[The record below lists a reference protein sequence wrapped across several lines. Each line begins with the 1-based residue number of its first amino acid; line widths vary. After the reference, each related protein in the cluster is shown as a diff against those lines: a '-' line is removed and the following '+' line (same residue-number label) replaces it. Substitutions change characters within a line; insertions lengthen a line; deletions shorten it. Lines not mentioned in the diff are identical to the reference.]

1 MCLKRIGRSV
11 LSYMKVR
18 HMRSKNRKAIPGG
31 LRFSASPFLLGFLA
45 LMMCVVPARLA
56 EADSVPVS
64 VKPFIAFGADLTSKE
79 KAEVLKQLGITE
91 EELADYETTEVT
103 NKEEHEYLDE
113 YLASRV
119 IGTRALSSVMIEEAD
134 AGSGIQVETHNISF
148 CSKEMYTNALVTAGI
163 SDARVTVA
171 GPFQISGTAA
181 LVGAMKAYGIMT
193 GEEIGEEKSDA
204 ATNELV
210 LTSELGDS
218 IGKEEAAQFV
228 ALLKDKVVSDK
239 LSSEEEI
246 RDAIEEAE
254 KELNLNISDD
264 MKKKMVGLMQKIG
277 GLDLDLDKLK
287 DQAQGVYDKLK
298 DMGID
303 LDSAEGLWEKICN
316 FFIMI
321 WNAIVNFFKGLFG

>member
-1 MCLKRIGRSV
+1 MCVKKIGRSV
-11 LSYMKVR
+11 LIAV
-18 HMRSKNRKAIPGG
+18 
-31 LRFSASPFLLGFLA
+31 LA
-45 LMMCVVPARLA
+45 LMMCVVPEQMA
-56 EADSVPVS
+56 EADSVS
-64 VKPFIAFGADLTSKE
+64 VKPFIAFGADLSAKE
-79 KAEVLKQLGITE
+79 KTEVLKQLGITE
-91 EELADYETTEVT
+91 AELADYETMEVT
-103 NKEEHEYLDE
+103 NEDEHEYLDE
-113 YLASRV
+113 YLASSV

-163 SDARVTVA
+163 SDAVVTVA

-181 LVGAMKAYGIMT
+181 LVGAMKAYGSMS
-193 GEEIGEEKSDA
+193 GEEIDDEKSDA

-228 ALLKDKVVSDK
+228 ALLKDKVVGDD

-246 RDAIEEAE
+246 RDAIEDAE
-254 KELNLNISDD
+254 EELNLTISED
-264 MKKKMVGLMQKIG
+264 MKAKMVGLMQKIG

-298 DMGID
+298 NMGID
-303 LDSAEGLWEKICN
+303 LDSAEGLWEKICD
-316 FFIMI
+316 FFVMI

>member
-1 MCLKRIGRSV
+1 MKRAIRLIFAGVLALTMCLV
-11 LSYMKVR
+11 PMK
-18 HMRSKNRKAIPGG
+18 PT
-31 LRFSASPFLLGFLA
+31 
-45 LMMCVVPARLA
+45 
-56 EADSVPVS
+56 EADSVS
-64 VKPFIAFGADLTSKE
+64 VKPFIAFGADLSAKE
-79 KAEVLKQLGITE
+79 KKEVLRQFGLTE
-91 EELADYETTEVT
+91 DELADYETIEVT

-163 SDARVTVA
+163 SDATVTVA

-181 LVGAMKAYGIMT
+181 LVGAMKAYGEMT
-193 GEEIGEEKSDA
+193 GEDVGLEQSDA

-228 ALLKDKVVSDK
+228 ALLKDKVVSED
-239 LSSEEEI
+239 LSSEEDI
-246 RDAIEEAE
+246 RGAIEEAE
-254 KELNLNISDD
+254 DELNLQISDN
-264 MKKKMVGLMQKIG
+264 MKTKMVGLMQKIN
-277 GLDLDLDKLK
+277 GLDLDLDSLK

-303 LDSAEGLWEKICN
+303 LDDAEGVWEKICS
-316 FFIMI
+316 FFAMI
-321 WNAIVNFFKGLFG
+321 WEAIVGFFKSLF

>member
-1 MCLKRIGRSV
+1 
-11 LSYMKVR
+11 
-18 HMRSKNRKAIPGG
+18 MRSKNRNA
-31 LRFSASPFLLGFLA
+31 LLLGMLA
-45 LMMCVVPARLA
+45 LMMCVVPMERVK
-56 EADSVPVS
+56 ADSVDI
-64 VKPFIAFGADLTSKE
+64 KPFIALGADLSAKE
-79 KAEVLKQLGITE
+79 KEEVLRQFGITE
-91 EELADYETTEVT
+91 AELADYETTNVT
-103 NKEEHEYLDE
+103 NQEEHEYLDE

-119 IGTRALSSVMIEEAD
+119 IGTRALSSVMIVEAD

-163 SDARVTVA
+163 SDAKVTVA
-171 GPFQISGTAA
+171 GPFSISGTAA

-193 GEEIGEEKSDA
+193 GEEIAREKSDA

-210 LTSELGDS
+210 ITSELGDS
-218 IGKEEAAQFV
+218 VGKEQAAQFV

-254 KELNLNISDD
+254 RELNITIDD
-264 MKKKMVGLMQKIG
+264 SMKTKLVGLMKKID

-298 DMGID
+298 NMGID
-303 LDSAEGLWEKICN
+303 LDDAEGLWEKICN

-321 WNAIVNFFKGLFG
+321 WNAIAEFFKGLFG